1 VTAQADKR
9 TFIAGSKWFRDAPGE
24 VLEQLAAAANI
35 RHFTA
40 NSHIW
45 LAGQEATHIYG
56 VIDGRVRVYLS
67 TETGQEFALVEWEA
81 GAWLGEQAL
90 AGNKVHLLS
99 VQVLDD
105 SEILAIPCSVVTG
118 IGETWPLLYRNLFQE
133 DWENTRGLYEIL
145 TGLLFYPL
153 RARVAGR
160 LLLLMQDHGERVED
174 GIQLNIKISQN
185 DFARLSMG
193 SRQRVNT
200 IFRDWA
206 KQGLVKTRDDYLLVM
221 DTKKL
226 MAEMTP
232 FE

>member
-1 VTAQADKR
+1 MTAQADKR
-9 TFIAGSKWFRDAPGE
+9 AIIAGSKWFRDAPGD
-24 VLEQLAAAANI
+24 VLDQLAAAAQV
-35 RHFTA
+35 RHFPA

-45 LAGQEATHIYG
+45 LAGQAASHIYG

-67 TETGQEFALVEWEA
+67 TETGQEFALVEWES

-90 AGNKVHLLS
+90 AGNEVHMLS
-99 VQVLDD
+99 VQVLDE
-105 SEILAIPCSVVTG
+105 SEILAIPCSVVTEVG
-118 IGETWPLLYRNLFQE
+118 NAWPLLYRNLFRE

-160 LLLLMQDHGERVED
+160 LLLLMQEHGERVED
-174 GIQLNIKISQN
+174 GVQLNIKVSQN

-193 SRQRVNT
+193 SRQRVNAV
-200 IFRDWA
+200 FRDWA
-206 KQGLVKTRDDYLLVM
+206 RQGLVTTRDDYLLIL
-221 DTKKL
+221 DTRKL